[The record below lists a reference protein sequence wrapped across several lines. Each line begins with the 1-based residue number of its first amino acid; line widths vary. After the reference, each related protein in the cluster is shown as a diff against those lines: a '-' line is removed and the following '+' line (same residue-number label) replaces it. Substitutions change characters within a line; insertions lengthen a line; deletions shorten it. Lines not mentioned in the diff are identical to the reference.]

1 MDQCAMLLRTSNFIM
16 PGKETVYL
24 NMQWYI
30 LPGWVSYFA
39 LLREGNLPNL
49 CCPAANWTCWKTLY
63 LKWNIYHWKKG
74 EKGVLVWH
82 ILPNPSPYT
91 WQWYLLWATCMKYSS
106 VRFSRSVMSDSLWPH
121 GLQHSRLHCPSPI
134 SRACSN
140 SCPLSWWY
148 HPTILFLCHPL
159 LLLPSIFLNMRVFS
173 NQSAL
178 HIRWPK

>member
-1 MDQCAMLLRTSNFIM
+1 
-16 PGKETVYL
+16 
-24 NMQWYI
+24 MQWYI

-121 GLQHSRLHCPSPI
+121 GLQHTRPPCPSPTP
-134 SRACSN
+134 RVHPN
-140 SCPLSWWY
+140 SCPLSRW
-148 HPTILFLCHPL
+148 CHPAISSSVI
-159 LLLPSIFLNMRVFS
+159 PFS
-173 NQSAL
+173 SHLQSFPASGSFQMSQCFSSGGQSNGVSASTSVL
-178 HIRWPK
+178 AMNIQDWFPLG